1 MDELKREIG
10 YKIKTIRRSCGK
22 TQIDI
27 CGDESELTIRQ
38 LARIENGQALAT
50 LPKLLLIAD
59 KLGVSLQN
67 IVDVKVIEIPKGFLK
82 LKDELIHSQT
92 YADKGRIEW
101 KEAILE
107 EIYENYYE
115 NLPEEEQLIVD
126 VTQARFDIYGSSDVT
141 YGLGLVEEYFQQLLK
156 KKYFSVNDL
165 LIIELYFFCC
175 AMGLEDKEH
184 FEELAQKVL
193 LCSEYEDKAS
203 LVQMEKVLL
212 SLFIQIQTEDSL
224 IYIQTFE
231 KIIAKTRHVF
241 YRPHL
246 FLLKAKYAL
255 FVDKNILEAES
266 FYEKA
271 ISLAELLDD
280 QVLVQ
285 RILAEKQIDFPTTW
299 LLSHVVFFMFLLY

>member
-92 YADKGRIEW
+92 YADKGRIER

-141 YGLGLVEEYFQQLLK
+141 YGLVLVEEYFQQLLK

-212 SLFIQIQTEDSL
+212 SLFIQIHTEDSL

-285 RILAEKQIDFPTTW
+285 RILAEKQIDFPTT
-299 LLSHVVFFMFLLY
+299 

>member
-92 YADKGRIEW
+92 YADKGRIER

-212 SLFIQIQTEDSL
+212 SLFIQIQIEDSL

-285 RILAEKQIDFPTTW
+285 RILAEKQIDFPTT
-299 LLSHVVFFMFLLY
+299 

>member
-67 IVDVKVIEIPKGFLK
+67 IVDVKAIEIPKAFLK

-92 YADKGRIEW
+92 YADEERIKR

-115 NLPEEEQLIVD
+115 NLPEEEQLVVD

-141 YGLGLVEEYFQQLLK
+141 YGLGLVEEYFQQLVK

-165 LIIELYFFCC
+165 LILELYFFCC

-246 FLLKAKYAL
+246 FLLEAKYAL

-285 RILAEKQIDFPTTW
+285 RILAEKQIDFPTT
-299 LLSHVVFFMFLLY
+299 

>member
-92 YADKGRIEW
+92 YADKGRIER

-115 NLPEEEQLIVD
+115 NLPEEEQLIMD

-193 LCSEYEDKAS
+193 LCSEYEDKDS

-255 FVDKNILEAES
+255 FVDKNVAEAES

-285 RILAEKQIDFPTTW
+285 KILAEKQIDFPTT
-299 LLSHVVFFMFLLY
+299 

>member
-92 YADKGRIEW
+92 YADKGRIER

-141 YGLGLVEEYFQQLLK
+141 YGLWLVEEYFQQLLK

-285 RILAEKQIDFPTTW
+285 RILAEKQIDFPTT
-299 LLSHVVFFMFLLY
+299 

>member
-67 IVDVKVIEIPKGFLK
+67 IVDVKAIEIPKAFLK

-92 YADKGRIEW
+92 YADKRRIER

-126 VTQARFDIYGSSDVT
+126 VTQARFDIYGSSDAT

-175 AMGLEDKEH
+175 AMGLEEKEH

-203 LVQMEKVLL
+203 LAQMEKVLL

-255 FVDKNILEAES
+255 FVEKNILEAES

-285 RILAEKQIDFPTTW
+285 RILAEKQIDFPTT
-299 LLSHVVFFMFLLY
+299 

>member
-50 LPKLLLIAD
+50 LPKLLLISD

-92 YADKGRIEW
+92 YADKGRIER

-193 LCSEYEDKAS
+193 LCSEYEDKDS

-255 FVDKNILEAES
+255 FVDKNVAEAES

-285 RILAEKQIDFPTTW
+285 KILAEKQIDFPTT
-299 LLSHVVFFMFLLY
+299 

>member
-92 YADKGRIEW
+92 YADKGRIER

-126 VTQARFDIYGSSDVT
+126 VTQARFDIYSSSDVT

-285 RILAEKQIDFPTTW
+285 RILAEKQIDFPTT
-299 LLSHVVFFMFLLY
+299 

>member
-92 YADKGRIEW
+92 YADKGRIER

-231 KIIAKTRHVF
+231 KIIAKARHVF

-285 RILAEKQIDFPTTW
+285 RILAEKQIDFPTT
-299 LLSHVVFFMFLLY
+299 

>member
-10 YKIKTIRRSCGK
+10 HKIKTIRRSCGK

-67 IVDVKVIEIPKGFLK
+67 IVDVKAIEIPKAFLK

-92 YADKGRIEW
+92 YADEERIKR

-115 NLPEEEQLIVD
+115 NLPEEEQLVVD
-126 VTQARFDIYGSSDVT
+126 VTQARFDIYGSSDAT

-175 AMGLEDKEH
+175 AMGLEEKEH

-203 LVQMEKVLL
+203 LAQMEKVLL

-280 QVLVQ
+280 QILVQ
-285 RILAEKQIDFPTTW
+285 RILAEKQIDFPTT
-299 LLSHVVFFMFLLY
+299 

>member
-92 YADKGRIEW
+92 YADKGRIER

-193 LCSEYEDKAS
+193 LCSEYEDKDS

-255 FVDKNILEAES
+255 FVDKNILEAGS

-285 RILAEKQIDFPTTW
+285 RILAEKQIDFPTT
-299 LLSHVVFFMFLLY
+299 

>member
-67 IVDVKVIEIPKGFLK
+67 IVDVKAIEIPKAFLK

-92 YADKGRIEW
+92 YADKRRIER

-115 NLPEEEQLIVD
+115 NLPEEEQLVVD

-141 YGLGLVEEYFQQLLK
+141 YGLGLVEEYFQQLVK

-165 LIIELYFFCC
+165 LILELYFFCC

-285 RILAEKQIDFPTTW
+285 RILAEKQIDFPTT
-299 LLSHVVFFMFLLY
+299 

>member
-92 YADKGRIEW
+92 YADKGRIER

-193 LCSEYEDKAS
+193 LCSEYEYKAS

-285 RILAEKQIDFPTTW
+285 RILAEKQIDFPTT
-299 LLSHVVFFMFLLY
+299 

>member
-67 IVDVKVIEIPKGFLK
+67 IVDVKAIEIPKAFLK

-92 YADKGRIEW
+92 YADEERIKR

-115 NLPEEEQLIVD
+115 NLPEEEQLVVD

-141 YGLGLVEEYFQQLLK
+141 YGLGLVEEYFQQLVK

-184 FEELAQKVL
+184 FEELSQKVL

-203 LVQMEKVLL
+203 LAQMEKVLL

-271 ISLAELLDD
+271 ISLAGLLDD

-285 RILAEKQIDFPTTW
+285 RILAEKQIDFPTT
-299 LLSHVVFFMFLLY
+299 

>member
-92 YADKGRIEW
+92 YADKGRIER

-107 EIYENYYE
+107 EIDENYYE

-193 LCSEYEDKAS
+193 LCSEYEDKDS

-255 FVDKNILEAES
+255 FVDKNVAEAES

-285 RILAEKQIDFPTTW
+285 KILAEKQIDFPTT
-299 LLSHVVFFMFLLY
+299 

>member
-1 MDELKREIG
+1 MNELKREIG
-10 YKIKTIRRSCGK
+10 YKIKTIRLSCGK

-67 IVDVKVIEIPKGFLK
+67 IVDVKAIEIPKAFLK

-92 YADKGRIEW
+92 YADEERIKR

-126 VTQARFDIYGSSDVT
+126 VTQARFDIYGSSDAT

-203 LVQMEKVLL
+203 LAQMEKVLL

-285 RILAEKQIDFPTTW
+285 RILAEKQIDFPTT
-299 LLSHVVFFMFLLY
+299 

>member
-10 YKIKTIRRSCGK
+10 YKIKTIRQSCGK

-67 IVDVKVIEIPKGFLK
+67 IVDVKAIEIPKAFLK

-92 YADKGRIEW
+92 YADKRRIERT
-101 KEAILE
+101 EAILE

-126 VTQARFDIYGSSDVT
+126 VTQARFDIYGSSDAT

-203 LVQMEKVLL
+203 LAQMEKVLL

-285 RILAEKQIDFPTTW
+285 RILAEKQIDFPTT
-299 LLSHVVFFMFLLY
+299 

>member
-92 YADKGRIEW
+92 YADKGRIER

-193 LCSEYEDKAS
+193 LCSEYEDKDS

-255 FVDKNILEAES
+255 FVDKNVAEAES

-285 RILAEKQIDFPTTW
+285 KILAEKQIDFPTT
-299 LLSHVVFFMFLLY
+299 

>member
-10 YKIKTIRRSCGK
+10 YKIKTIRRSRGK

-38 LARIENGQALAT
+38 LARIENGQVLAT

-92 YADKGRIEW
+92 YADKGRIER

-126 VTQARFDIYGSSDVT
+126 VTQARFDIYGSSDAT

-203 LVQMEKVLL
+203 LAQMEKVLL

-255 FVDKNILEAES
+255 FVEKNILEAES

-285 RILAEKQIDFPTTW
+285 RILAEKQIDFPTT
-299 LLSHVVFFMFLLY
+299 

>member
-92 YADKGRIEW
+92 YADKGRIER

-115 NLPEEEQLIVD
+115 NLPEEEQLIVY

-285 RILAEKQIDFPTTW
+285 RILAEKQIDFPTT
-299 LLSHVVFFMFLLY
+299 

>member
-92 YADKGRIEW
+92 YADKGRIER

-285 RILAEKQIDFPTTW
+285 RILAEKRLFVNCSG
-299 LLSHVVFFMFLLY
+299 LKKS

>member
-92 YADKGRIEW
+92 YADKGRIER

-141 YGLGLVEEYFQQLLK
+141 YGLELVEEYFQQLLK

-285 RILAEKQIDFPTTW
+285 RILAEKQIDFPTT
-299 LLSHVVFFMFLLY
+299 

>member
-38 LARIENGQALAT
+38 LARIENGQVLAT

-67 IVDVKVIEIPKGFLK
+67 IVDVKAIEIPKAFLK

-92 YADKGRIEW
+92 YADKGRIER

-203 LVQMEKVLL
+203 LAQMEKVLL

-280 QVLVQ
+280 QILVQ
-285 RILAEKQIDFPTTW
+285 RILEEKQIDFPTT
-299 LLSHVVFFMFLLY
+299 

>member
-38 LARIENGQALAT
+38 LARIENGQALGT

-92 YADKGRIEW
+92 YADKGRIER

-285 RILAEKQIDFPTTW
+285 RILAEKQIDFPTT
-299 LLSHVVFFMFLLY
+299 

>member
-1 MDELKREIG
+1 
-10 YKIKTIRRSCGK
+10 
-22 TQIDI
+22 
-27 CGDESELTIRQ
+27 
-38 LARIENGQALAT
+38 
-50 LPKLLLIAD
+50 
-59 KLGVSLQN
+59 
-67 IVDVKVIEIPKGFLK
+67 VIEIPKGFLK

-92 YADKGRIEW
+92 YADKGRIER

-246 FLLKAKYAL
+246 F
-255 FVDKNILEAES
+255 
-266 FYEKA
+266 
-271 ISLAELLDD
+271 
-280 QVLVQ
+280 
-285 RILAEKQIDFPTTW
+285 
-299 LLSHVVFFMFLLY
+299 

>member
-38 LARIENGQALAT
+38 LARIENGQALET

-92 YADKGRIEW
+92 YADKGRIER

-285 RILAEKQIDFPTTW
+285 RILAEKQIDFPTT
-299 LLSHVVFFMFLLY
+299 

>member
-67 IVDVKVIEIPKGFLK
+67 IVDVKIIEIPKGFLK

-92 YADKGRIEW
+92 YADKGRIER

-193 LCSEYEDKAS
+193 LCSEYEDKDS

-255 FVDKNILEAES
+255 FVDKNVAEAES

-285 RILAEKQIDFPTTW
+285 KILAEKQIDFPTT
-299 LLSHVVFFMFLLY
+299 

>member
-10 YKIKTIRRSCGK
+10 HKIKTIRRSCGK

-67 IVDVKVIEIPKGFLK
+67 IVDVKAIEIPKAFLK

-92 YADKGRIEW
+92 YADKRRIER

-126 VTQARFDIYGSSDVT
+126 VTQARFDIYGSSDAT

-184 FEELAQKVL
+184 FEELSQKVL
-193 LCSEYEDKAS
+193 LCSEYEDKDS

-255 FVDKNILEAES
+255 FVDKNVAEAES

-285 RILAEKQIDFPTTW
+285 KILAEKQIDFPTT
-299 LLSHVVFFMFLLY
+299 

>member
-67 IVDVKVIEIPKGFLK
+67 IVDVKAIEIPKAFLK

-92 YADKGRIEW
+92 YADKRRIER

-126 VTQARFDIYGSSDVT
+126 VTQARFDIYGSSDAT

-184 FEELAQKVL
+184 FEELSQKVL

-203 LVQMEKVLL
+203 LAQMEKVLL

-271 ISLAELLDD
+271 ISLAGLLDD

-285 RILAEKQIDFPTTW
+285 RILAEKQIDFPTT
-299 LLSHVVFFMFLLY
+299 

>member
-67 IVDVKVIEIPKGFLK
+67 IVDVKAIEIPKAFLK

-92 YADKGRIEW
+92 YADKRRIER

-126 VTQARFDIYGSSDVT
+126 VTQARFDIYGSSDAT

-175 AMGLEDKEH
+175 AMGLEEKEH

-203 LVQMEKVLL
+203 LAQMEKVLL

-285 RILAEKQIDFPTTW
+285 RILAEKQIDFPTT
-299 LLSHVVFFMFLLY
+299 

>member
-67 IVDVKVIEIPKGFLK
+67 IVDVKAIEIPKAFLK

-92 YADKGRIEW
+92 YADKRRIER

-126 VTQARFDIYGSSDVT
+126 VTQARFDIYGSSDAT

-156 KKYFSVNDL
+156 KKCFSVNDL

-203 LVQMEKVLL
+203 LAQMEKVLL

-231 KIIAKTRHVF
+231 KIIAKTRHIF

-285 RILAEKQIDFPTTW
+285 RILAEKQIDFPTT
-299 LLSHVVFFMFLLY
+299 

>member
-92 YADKGRIEW
+92 YADKGRIER

-299 LLSHVVFFMFLLY
+299 LLSHVVFFMFLLH

>member
-92 YADKGRIEW
+92 YADKGRIER

-193 LCSEYEDKAS
+193 LCSEYEDKDS

-255 FVDKNILEAES
+255 FVDKNVAEAES

-285 RILAEKQIDFPTTW
+285 RILAEKQIDFPTT
-299 LLSHVVFFMFLLY
+299 

>member
-92 YADKGRIEW
+92 YADKGRIER
-101 KEAILE
+101 KETILE

-285 RILAEKQIDFPTTW
+285 RILAEKQIDFPTT
-299 LLSHVVFFMFLLY
+299 

>member
-92 YADKGRIEW
+92 YADKGRIER

-193 LCSEYEDKAS
+193 LCSEYEDKDS
-203 LVQMEKVLL
+203 LVQMEKVFL

-255 FVDKNILEAES
+255 FVDKNVAEAES

-285 RILAEKQIDFPTTW
+285 KILAEKQIDFPTT
-299 LLSHVVFFMFLLY
+299 

>member
-67 IVDVKVIEIPKGFLK
+67 IVDVKAIEIPKAFLK

-92 YADKGRIEW
+92 YADEERIKR

-115 NLPEEEQLIVD
+115 NLPEEEQLVVD
-126 VTQARFDIYGSSDVT
+126 VTQARFDIYGSSDAT

-175 AMGLEDKEH
+175 AMGLEEKEH

-203 LVQMEKVLL
+203 LAQMEKVLL

-255 FVDKNILEAES
+255 FVDKNVAEAES

-285 RILAEKQIDFPTTW
+285 KILAEKQIDFPTT
-299 LLSHVVFFMFLLY
+299 

>member
-10 YKIKTIRRSCGK
+10 HKIKTIRRSCGK

-67 IVDVKVIEIPKGFLK
+67 IVDVKAIEIPKAFLK

-92 YADKGRIEW
+92 YADKRRIER

-126 VTQARFDIYGSSDVT
+126 VTQARFDIYGSSDAT

-203 LVQMEKVLL
+203 LAQMEKVLL

-255 FVDKNILEAES
+255 FVEKNILEAES

-285 RILAEKQIDFPTTW
+285 RILAEKQIDFPTT
-299 LLSHVVFFMFLLY
+299 

>member
-67 IVDVKVIEIPKGFLK
+67 IVDVKAIEIPKVFLK

-92 YADKGRIEW
+92 YADEERIKR

-115 NLPEEEQLIVD
+115 NLPEEEQLVVD

-141 YGLGLVEEYFQQLLK
+141 YGLGLVEEYFQQLVK

-165 LIIELYFFCC
+165 LILELYFFCC

-285 RILAEKQIDFPTTW
+285 RILAEKQIDFPTT
-299 LLSHVVFFMFLLY
+299 

>member
-1 MDELKREIG
+1 M
-10 YKIKTIRRSCGK
+10 
-22 TQIDI
+22 
-27 CGDESELTIRQ
+27 
-38 LARIENGQALAT
+38 
-50 LPKLLLIAD
+50 IAD

-67 IVDVKVIEIPKGFLK
+67 IVDVKAIEIPKAFLK

-92 YADKGRIEW
+92 YADEERIKR

-115 NLPEEEQLIVD
+115 NLPEEEQLVVD

-141 YGLGLVEEYFQQLLK
+141 YGLGLVEEYFQQLVK

-165 LIIELYFFCC
+165 LILELYFFCC

-285 RILAEKQIDFPTTW
+285 RILAEKQIDFPTT
-299 LLSHVVFFMFLLY
+299 